1 MAKRL
6 LLLIG
11 VIGLVLVSACSDDG
25 GGGGG
30 LLGSRATYEGDGYTL
45 EYPEDWEVAEDG
57 RIDTGSDVELIN
69 AEAESSLP
77 PLVRVKRLPDM
88 GHLKDVD
95 AVAVSVIAELRPEVS
110 DLTVSDQEET
120 ELEGADSAVSMK
132 LGYTDEIEGTKT
144 DVRELLVVARPTSDS
159 DVVTVV
165 RFVAPA
171 KDFKELA
178 DTFQELAG
186 TIQVE

>member
-1 MAKRL
+1 MAKWL

-11 VIGLVLVSACSDDG
+11 VVGLVLVSACSDDG

-30 LLGSRATYEGDGYTL
+30 LLGSRTTYEGDGYAV
-45 EYPEDWEVAEDG
+45 EYPEDWEVAEGG
-57 RIDTGSDVELIN
+57 RIDTDSDVELIN
-69 AEAESSLP
+69 AESQSSLP

-88 GHLKDVD
+88 GHLEEID

-120 ELEGADSAVSMK
+120 EVEGADSAVSMK
-132 LGYTDEIEGTKT
+132 LDYSDEVEGATA
-144 DVRELLVVARPTSDS
+144 DVRELLVVARPASDS
-159 DVVTVV
+159 EVVTVV
-165 RFVAPA
+165 RFIASA
-171 KDFKELA
+171 EDFKELA

-186 TIQVE
+186 TVQVK